1 MSDPFLTAMGIIGK
15 QELTDDLLLKTMG
28 VLSSIFSGMD
38 LEPTRRRLEAMVGV
52 SMSAGEGLTS
62 GEVEPWLDDVKAQI
76 KWTYWDSYVS
86 QLQSQ
91 GFSGPVLRTIDEDTD
106 NILRECGNPADPDSW
121 RTQGLVMGDV
131 QSGKTANYCG
141 LISKAA
147 DAGYRVIV
155 LLTGMIEELRSQTQE
170 RMDEG
175 FVGRDSGELIEGV
188 HGRLVGAGRFRD
200 NVPNVLTSVDSDF
213 LTANQRALR
222 GIPLQ
227 NLGEPLL
234 LVLKKNT
241 TPLTR
246 LIKFLKSQP
255 GQGQLDI
262 PLFLVDD
269 ESDNA
274 SVNAKKDEEPAKIN
288 SLIRE
293 LLDQFRRAAYV
304 GYTATPFANVFI
316 NPDPKRKDLFPSNFI
331 YSLKAPNTYIGA
343 HSIFLEEGR
352 YHDQLI
358 DIDDA
363 EKVIPAKHKK
373 THPVDEIPQS
383 LEDAVGVFLLS
394 CAIRDLREEV
404 LRHRS
409 MLINVT
415 RFTDVQARLA
425 EVVNGYLFHLVNE
438 IKQYLADDDLW
449 SRHAPLRRLQEL
461 FEEHYGESSA
471 SWADV
476 RKKLYDSVASVKVLT
491 VNQKTEAEDKLNYRH
506 YRGTEKG
513 RRVIAIGGLTL
524 SRGLTLEGLCVSY
537 FYRNSKA
544 YDTLLQMGR
553 WFGYRPDYEDLF
565 RIWMAPDAQDWF
577 AHIAEVVNELRADI
591 RHMHINRLP
600 PGRFGIRV
608 KSHPDLLLVTAQ
620 NKMQHSDEV
629 EVEASFARRGI
640 ETASLPKDPEANE
653 GNVEATAEFL
663 RSLGRSDLLGSR
675 YIWRKVPASQ
685 VAGYLNALE
694 IPPVN
699 QAFMPDGKTK
709 DRPLLTFIAETEIPN
724 LREWDV
730 CVAQGTGES
739 AVGVSVLGPDGEELP
754 VAKRQRQFE
763 KSRSKDVPYLK
774 INKQRVGDISDEMV
788 DLARAD
794 IIRAEENWRS
804 LDPVERAQKRVPGE
818 AYRYVRERP
827 LLTIHLIEPRDAK
840 AGTKNASRIMP
851 ADEIKTDPLVAISLS
866 FPDFE
871 EASTSSVKYRLN
883 KVYLKNVGLL
893 ADEGDE
899 EDEADEDLD

>member
-15 QELTDDLLLKTMG
+15 QELTDDLLLRTMG

-62 GEVEPWLDDVKAQI
+62 GEVEPWLDDVKAQTRWI
-76 KWTYWDSYVS
+76 YWDSYVS

-106 NILRECGNPADPDSW
+106 NILRECGNPANPDSW

-262 PLFLVDD
+262 PLFIVDD

-293 LLDQFRRAAYV
+293 LLEQFRRAAYV

-331 YSLKAPNTYIGA
+331 YSLKAPSTYIGA

-352 YHDQLI
+352 HHGQLI

-363 EKVIPAKHKK
+363 EKCFPAKHRK
-373 THPVDEIPQS
+373 THSIEEIPQS
-383 LEDAVGVFLLS
+383 LEDAIGVFLLS
-394 CAIRDLREEV
+394 CAVRDLREEA

-425 EVVNGYLFHLVNE
+425 EVVNGHLFHLVNE

-449 SRHAPLRRLQEL
+449 SRHAPLQRLQRL
-461 FEEHYGESSA
+461 FEAHYAGA
-471 SWADV
+471 DVSWIDV
-476 RKKLYDSVASVKVLT
+476 RKKLYDSVASVKVIT
-491 VNQKTEAEDKLNYRH
+491 INQKTEADDKLNYRH

-553 WFGYRPDYEDLF
+553 WFGYRPGYEDLF

-577 AHIAEVVNELRADI
+577 AHIAEVVIELRADI
-591 RHMHINRLP
+591 RHMHVNRLP
-600 PGRFGIRV
+600 PSRFGIRV

-640 ETASLPKDPEANE
+640 ETASLPKDPDANE
-653 GNVEATAEFL
+653 RNVDITADFL
-663 RSLGRSDLLGSR
+663 RSLGRSSLLGSR

-685 VAGYLNALE
+685 VAGYLNELE
-694 IPPVN
+694 IHPVN
-699 QAFMPDGKTK
+699 QAFMPDART
-709 DRPLLTFIAETEIPN
+709 REHPLLTFIAETDVPQ
-724 LREWDV
+724 LREWDI
-730 CVAQGTGES
+730 CVAQGKGE
-739 AVGVSVLGPDGEELP
+739 AAAGITVSGPNGEELA

-763 KSRSKDVPYLK
+763 KSRSRDVPYLK
-774 INKQRVGDISDEMV
+774 VNKQRVGDISDEMV
-788 DLARAD
+788 DLTKDD
-794 IIRAEENWRS
+794 ISVAEDNWRS
-804 LDPVERAQKRVPGE
+804 SAPEERAEKRVPGE
-818 AYRYVRERP
+818 AYRYVRKRP
-827 LLTIHLIEPRDAK
+827 LLTIHLIEPTDA
-840 AGTKNASRIMP
+840 AEDSKNASRIMP
-851 ADEIKTDPLVAISLS
+851 EADIKTDLLVAVSMS
-866 FPDFE
+866 FPDFDE
-871 EASTSSVKYRLN
+871 DKTSSVKYRLN

-893 ADEGDE
+893 ADEEDE
-899 EDEADEDLD
+899 GDEADEDLD

>member
-15 QELTDDLLLKTMG
+15 QELTDELLLRTMG
-28 VLSSIFSGMD
+28 VLSSIFQDID

-62 GEVEPWLDDVKAQI
+62 GEVEPWLDEVKARI
-76 KWTYWDSYVS
+76 EWTYWDSYVS

-91 GFSGPVLRTIDEDTD
+91 GFSGQVLRTIDEDTD
-106 NILRECGNPADPDSW
+106 NILKECGNPADLESW

-155 LLTGMIEELRSQTQE
+155 LLTGMIEELRSQTQA

-241 TPLTR
+241 APLTR
-246 LIKFLKSQP
+246 LIKFLKGQP

-262 PLFLVDD
+262 PLFIVDD

-274 SVNAKKDEEPAKIN
+274 SVNAKNDDEPARIN

-316 NPDPKRKDLFPSNFI
+316 NPDPKRKDIFPNNFI

-343 HSIFLEEGR
+343 QSIFLDDGPH
-352 YHDQLI
+352 HDQLI
-358 DIDDA
+358 DIHDA
-363 EKVIPAKHKK
+363 DKYFPAKHKK
-373 THPVDEIPQS
+373 THLVKEIPPS
-383 LEDAVGVFLLS
+383 LEDAIGVFLLS
-394 CAIRDLREEV
+394 CAIRDLREET

-409 MLINVT
+409 MLVNVT
-415 RFTDVQARLA
+415 RFTDVQARLS
-425 EVVNGYLFHLVNE
+425 EVVKGYLFHLVSE

-449 SRHAPLRRLQEL
+449 ALHAPLRRLSEL
-461 FEEHYGESSA
+461 FEGHYGRSEV
-471 SWADV
+471 SWTDV
-476 RKKLYDSVASVKVLT
+476 RKRLYDSVATVKVLT
-491 VNQKTEAEDKLNYRH
+491 INQETEADDKLNYRH

-553 WFGYRPDYEDLF
+553 WFGYRLGYDDLF
-565 RIWMAPDAQDWF
+565 RIWMAPEAQDWF
-577 AHIAEVVNELRADI
+577 AHIAEVVSELRADI
-591 RHMHINRLP
+591 RHMHLNRLP

-608 KSHPDLLLVTAQ
+608 RSHPDLLLVTAQ
-620 NKMQHSDEV
+620 NKMRHSDEV
-629 EVEASFARRGI
+629 EIEASFARRGV
-640 ETASLPKDPEANE
+640 ETASLPKEPAVNE
-653 GNVEATAEFL
+653 GNVDVTAEFL
-663 RSLGRSDLLGSR
+663 RSLGRSYVLGSR
-675 YIWRKVPASQ
+675 FIWRKVPASQ
-685 VAGYLNALE
+685 VAGYLNALD

-699 QAFMPDGKTK
+699 QAFLPDGKTK
-709 DRPLLTFIAETEIPN
+709 VNPLLTFIAENDIPE
-724 LREWDV
+724 LTEWDV
-730 CVAQGTGES
+730 CVAQGKG
-739 AVGVSVLGPDGEELP
+739 APAAGVMVVGPGGEELA

-763 KSRSKDVPYLK
+763 KSRSQDVPYLK
-774 INKQRVGDISDEMV
+774 INKRRVGDISDEMV
-788 DLARAD
+788 DLPQSAISLAEESWRSVD
-794 IIRAEENWRS
+794 PVGRAE
-804 LDPVERAQKRVPGE
+804 KRVPGE
-818 AYRYVRERP
+818 AYRFVRKRP
-827 LLTIHLIEPRDAK
+827 LLVIHLIEPTDA
-840 AGTKNASRIMP
+840 AEDSKNRSRIMP
-851 ADEIKTDPLVAISLS
+851 ATDIKTDLLVAISLS

-871 EASTSSVKYRLN
+871 ETKVSSVKYRLN
-883 KVYLKNVGLL
+883 KVYLKNIGLL
-893 ADEGDE
+893 PDE
-899 EDEADEDLD
+899 EDVADEDLD